1 MQNQKDYANLYS
13 NKVKINKKNSK
24 MADKKSQAKTSIIDQ
39 VAERILNSDNVLVA
53 LSKDPSVDELSA
65 ALGLTFILDK
75 MGKYATAIFSGAV
88 PNAIE
93 FLEPEKTFETNTNSL
108 QDFIIALDKE
118 KADHLRYKIDGD
130 YVKVFITPYKTTIE
144 ESDIEFSHGDYN
156 VDLVV
161 ALNVANA
168 ADLDSA
174 LTEYGRIMHD
184 ASSINIHADVAGNF
198 ADLEWGDPNASSIS
212 EMIYRLSE
220 KLREEEARKLVDKPI
235 ATALMA
241 GIVAATNRFSNE
253 HTKPE
258 TLSIASKLMTAGA
271 DQQLI
276 SSSIP
281 VDILT
286 TDVVDANEDAE
297 AVDTSAAP
305 SAEPA
310 AKAAPAEPD
319 AISVDELEAL
329 EKDSAAKT
337 DKPAAEAVAQVDE
350 SAADATT
357 APAEPAETTP
367 VPTPKP
373 AKKSDPTSL
382 EIRHGAV
389 DFELDENGE
398 EKIEPA
404 PEPEPESEPE
414 PEAVPALVEAE
425 SAIETTP
432 AEAAADAAPEAVEVA
447 APIIPVI
454 TPKNE
459 AVNLAPL
466 AAPATAPAPTVA
478 APAAATPAIETP
490 VPVPVPEPASVPE
503 SAPAARSAMPSAE
516 SVIVAP
522 EVAPEEVARETHVAE
537 PLNESDLNPE
547 DNAAEDAID
556 AALQKA
562 AAAAA
567 RQQAEAAAQLDQMV
581 AASMPVTAAQNPVMT
596 ELASASGIKN
606 IAPLNQN
613 IQAPA
618 LPKDYSAM
626 MNEALAE
633 PLVAEPVQVPVEAA
647 SVAAPQMPGVAA
659 TPVAATMQAPAP
671 QPVVS
676 VEYANAL
683 PMPDPNGIL
692 PPAPAPFA
700 PEASL
705 PVANPADLP
714 TAQAYAEQIQATNP
728 MVQSQPAAP
737 VAVPTMPEP
746 VLPVETSVAPIA
758 PAVPE
763 DQPTLSTGNSQY
775 YGQSASAAVQG
786 VNPVMQDQIYP
797 SDPSAYHI
805 PGM

>member
-1 MQNQKDYANLYS
+1 
-13 NKVKINKKNSK
+13 
-24 MADKKSQAKTSIIDQ
+24 MADKKPQAKSSIIDQ
-39 VAERILNSDNVLVA
+39 VAERIRTSDNVLVA

-65 ALGLTFILDK
+65 ALGLTFLLDK

-130 YVKVFITPYKTTIE
+130 YVKVYITPYKTTIE

-161 ALNVANA
+161 ALNVPGA

-174 LTEYGRIMHD
+174 LSEYGRIMHD

-198 ADLEWGDPNASSIS
+198 ADLEWGDPNASSVS

-220 KLREEEARKLVDKPI
+220 KLKDEDNQKLVDKPV

-258 TLSIASKLMTAGA
+258 TLNVASKLMLAGA

-286 TDVVDANEDAE
+286 GDVVDANEDAKASE
-297 AVDTSAAP
+297 PKPAKKKEDKDTT
-305 SAEPA
+305 E
-310 AKAAPAEPD
+310 K
-319 AISVDELEAL
+319 VNELEAL
-329 EKDSAAKT
+329 EGDSDNK
-337 DKPAAEAVAQVDE
+337 EQ
-350 SAADATT
+350 
-357 APAEPAETTP
+357 APATQAPEET
-367 VPTPKP
+367 PTPARKK
-373 AKKSDPTSL
+373 AKENDPTAL

-398 EKIEPA
+398 EKIEPVQEEQPVEEAA
-404 PEPEPESEPE
+404 PEAAPETP
-414 PEAVPALVEAE
+414 
-425 SAIETTP
+425 TP
-432 AEAAADAAPEAVEVA
+432 AEAAPT
-447 APIIPVI
+447 APIIPVV
-454 TPKNE
+454 PQDN
-459 AVNLAPL
+459 APVDLAPINL
-466 AAPATAPAPTVA
+466 PAPDASPVA
-478 APAAATPAIETP
+478 MPP
-490 VPVPVPEPASVPE
+490 VPLPAPQAPV
-503 SAPAARSAMPSAE
+503 APTPE

-522 EVAPEEVARETHVAE
+522 EVSPEEVARETHVAE
-537 PLNESDLNPE
+537 PLSEADLNPE
-547 DNAAEDAID
+547 DHAAENAID
-556 AALQKA
+556 IALQKA
-562 AAAAA
+562 AEAA
-567 RQQAEAAAQLDQMV
+567 RQQAEATAQLNQMV
-581 AASMPVTAAQNPVMT
+581 AANTPAQNPVMT
-596 ELASASGIKN
+596 ELESTGIKN
-606 IAPLNQN
+606 ITPPSQAA
-613 IQAPA
+613 QAPA
-618 LPKDYSAM
+618 MPKDYAAM

-633 PLVAEPVQVPVEAA
+633 PIAAEPVQSPIESAPVMAPQMPMQQP
-647 SVAAPQMPGVAA
+647 VQQIAAPQMPMQQPVQQMAA
-659 TPVAATMQAPAP
+659 APA
-671 QPVVS
+671 
-676 VEYANAL
+676 EYATAL

-692 PPAPAPFA
+692 PPPPVPFS
-700 PEASL
+700 PEATL
-705 PVANPADLP
+705 PVANPAELP

-728 MVQSQPAAP
+728 MVQTM
-737 VAVPTMPEP
+737 PTMPSAAPTMPAP
-746 VLPVETSVAPIA
+746 VMPMEAPVAPIA

-763 DQPTLSTGNSQY
+763 EEPTLSNGLMVG
-775 YGQSASAAVQG
+775 GQATSPSVQG

-797 SDPSAYHI
+797 SDPSAFHI

>member
-1 MQNQKDYANLYS
+1 
-13 NKVKINKKNSK
+13 
-24 MADKKSQAKTSIIDQ
+24 MADKKPQAKSSIIDQ
-39 VAERILNSDNVLVA
+39 VAERIRTSDNVLVA

-65 ALGLTFILDK
+65 ALGLTFIDK

-130 YVKVFITPYKTTIE
+130 YVKVYITPYKTTIE

-161 ALNVANA
+161 ALNVPGA

-174 LTEYGRIMHD
+174 LSEYGRIMHD

-198 ADLEWGDPNASSIS
+198 ADLEWGNPNASSVS
-212 EMIYRLSE
+212 EMIYQLSE
-220 KLREEEARKLVDKPI
+220 KLREEEGQKLVDKPI

-258 TLSIASKLMTAGA
+258 TLNVASKLMIAGA

-286 TDVVDANEDAE
+286 SDVVDANEDAKASE
-297 AVDTSAAP
+297 PKHEKKKENKET
-305 SAEPA
+305 AE
-310 AKAAPAEPD
+310 K
-319 AISVDELEAL
+319 VNELEAL
-329 EKDSAAKT
+329 ENAPSDNQEAPSE
-337 DKPAAEAVAQVDE
+337 DK
-350 SAADATT
+350 
-357 APAEPAETTP
+357 APEPE
-367 VPTPKP
+367 PTPEPTPIPTPEPTPAPTPAPKKEKKP
-373 AKKSDPTSL
+373 DPTSF
-382 EIRHGAV
+382 EIHHGAV

-398 EKIEPA
+398 EKIIDAEEPAADDAAASEEAAPEPA
-404 PEPEPESEPE
+404 PAENPTPE
-414 PEAVPALVEAE
+414 
-425 SAIETTP
+425 
-432 AEAAADAAPEAVEVA
+432 
-447 APIIPVI
+447 APIIPVLPADG
-454 TPKNE
+454 TP
-459 AVNLAPL
+459 ANLAPINL
-466 AAPATAPAPTVA
+466 PPANTSE
-478 APAAATPAIETP
+478 AATPAPIQ
-490 VPVPVPEPASVPE
+490 VPQ
-503 SAPAARSAMPSAE
+503 APAAPTPE

-522 EVAPEEVARETHVAE
+522 EVSPEEAARETHVAE
-537 PLNESDLNPE
+537 PLNETDLNPE
-547 DNAAEDAID
+547 DHAAENAID

-562 AAAAA
+562 AEAA
-567 RQQAEAAAQLDQMV
+567 RQQAEATAQLNQMV
-581 AASMPVTAAQNPVMT
+581 AANTPAQNPVMT
-596 ELASASGIKN
+596 ELAATGIKN
-606 IAPLNQN
+606 ITPPGQAA
-613 IQAPA
+613 QAPA

-633 PLVAEPVQVPVEAA
+633 PLVAEPVQSPIESAPVM
-647 SVAAPQMPGVAA
+647 APQMPMQQPVQQMPMQQPMQQAA
-659 TPVAATMQAPAP
+659 VPQMQMQQPMQQMQMQQPVQQIPQMAAPA
-671 QPVVS
+671 
-676 VEYANAL
+676 EYAAQL

-692 PPAPAPFA
+692 PPPPAPFA

-705 PVANPADLP
+705 PVASPAELP

-728 MVQSQPAAP
+728 MVQT
-737 VAVPTMPEP
+737 VPTMPATAPAMPAP
-746 VLPVETSVAPIA
+746 VLPVEAPVTPIA

-763 DQPTLSTGNSQY
+763 EEPTLSNGLMT
-775 YGQSASAAVQG
+775 GQSASPAVQG

-797 SDPSAYHI
+797 SDPSAFRI